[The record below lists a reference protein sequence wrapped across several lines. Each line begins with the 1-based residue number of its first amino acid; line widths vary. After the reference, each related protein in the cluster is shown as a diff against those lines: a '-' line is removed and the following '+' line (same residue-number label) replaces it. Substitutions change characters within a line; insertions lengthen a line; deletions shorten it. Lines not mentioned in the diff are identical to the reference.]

1 MCMCVCVF
9 IYYYEYYFYMVAFI
23 VFIETTY
30 LGFLLQ
36 NPCDRQAICITT
48 HVRIHVVFSS
58 ILWHGRFYFGR
69 YCVKW
74 MGPPLISQPT
84 REYSKR
90 WSQFMV
96 TTCSHYC
103 SVNVPLVRDEYQIQ
117 TEAVATFLPIFGA
130 CMISRFIIKV
140 KTFVPLT
147 WSCRSHWTY
156 NDFFFLTRSPIS
168 FICVS
173 FNYDPAFGSGKL
185 GHGDMEGV
193 CVMCQHHNKRTWKM
207 HEAIHVTTCGT
218 RCTCVQLY
226 RC

>member
-1 MCMCVCVF
+1 MYMLFYDSRIVHLYVCACVCVCIYILLWILFLHGCLHCFYWDNLFGFSIAKPVWPPSNMHYNTCKDSHRFF
-9 IYYYEYYFYMVAFI
+9 IHSLTWSLYF
-23 VFIETTY
+23 
-30 LGFLLQ
+30 
-36 NPCDRQAICITT
+36 R
-48 HVRIHVVFSS
+48 
-58 ILWHGRFYFGR
+58 R

-156 NDFFFLTRSPIS
+156 NDYFF
-168 FICVS
+168 
-173 FNYDPAFGSGKL
+173 
-185 GHGDMEGV
+185 
-193 CVMCQHHNKRTWKM
+193 
-207 HEAIHVTTCGT
+207 
-218 RCTCVQLY
+218 
-226 RC
+226 